1 MASAPVMQMRRP
13 FDPVAHDL
21 DESFRLTKFV
31 DIRGKCKV
39 PQEVVLKLVEGLKV
53 RAILLSQTELI
64 ILSGTIILQGWLSS
78 VRN

>member
-1 MASAPVMQMRRP
+1 MAAPPVMQMRRP

-53 RAILLSQTELI
+53 SRAEEEEEAAAARATVAAARF
-64 ILSGTIILQGWLSS
+64 T
-78 VRN
+78 